1 MMQKVRV
8 LHVFGRMNRGGAETL
23 IMNVFR
29 NIDREKFQFDFLVHS
44 KEEGHYD
51 QEIKKL
57 GGNIYPV
64 PHPRK
69 NILQYK
75 KGLKKILREKGPYDV
90 IHSHIFTFSGY
101 ILKIAKEE
109 GVPIRIAHSHSTQKG
124 RPSGFVRNI
133 YKGYMRKLILKNAT
147 NLIGCSKEACKA
159 LFGPECFKNS
169 NVQVIRNGIDLEL
182 FKKVEEGLFLNLRN
196 ELHLNPEV
204 KLIGHIGRFVE
215 AKNHSRLIKIF
226 SLLCNEMDNVHL
238 VLVGDGP
245 LKNKIS
251 DLIKQYGIEDKV
263 HMLGVRSDVPE
274 ILANLDLFLF
284 PSLYEGLGLVLVEAQ
299 AVGLKCITSN
309 TVPSEVDIGAGLVE
323 FIDLELDDYIWVKKI
338 KQELINN
345 SNISLRSEEIKEAGY
360 DIREVV
366 QNLNCIYNN
375 PIRHQII

>member
-1 MMQKVRV
+1 MQKVRV
-8 LHVFGRMNRGGAETL
+8 LHVFARMNRGGAETL
-23 IMNVFR
+23 IINVFR

-44 KEEGHYD
+44 EEEGHYD
-51 QEIKKL
+51 QEIKEL
-57 GGNIYPV
+57 GGNIYHV
-64 PHPRK
+64 SHPRK
-69 NILQYK
+69 NILKFK
-75 KGLKKILREKGPYDV
+75 KEVEKVLRENGPYDV

-101 ILKIAKEE
+101 VLNIAKKE
-109 GVPIRIAHSHSTQKG
+109 GIPIRIAHSHSTQKG

-159 LFGPECFKNS
+159 LFGPECFKS
-169 NVQVIRNGIDLEL
+169 GNVKVIRNGIDLES
-182 FKKVEEGLFLNLRN
+182 FKKIEEGLFLNLRN
-196 ELHLNPEV
+196 ELHLDPEV

-226 SLLCNEMDNVHL
+226 ALLCNEMDNIHL

-251 DLIKQYGIEDKV
+251 DLIKHYGIEGKV

-299 AVGLKCITSN
+299 AVGLKCITSSA
-309 TVPSEVDIGAGLVE
+309 VPSEADIGAGLVE
-323 FIDLELDDYIWVKKI
+323 FIDLDLDDTIWVKVI
-338 KQELINN
+338 KEGLEN
-345 SNISLRSEEIKEAGY
+345 SYRNISIKKEEIKRSGY
-360 DIREVV
+360 DIKTVIQEVC
-366 QNLNCIYNN
+366 NIYSS
-375 PIRHQII
+375 HK

>member
-44 KEEGHYD
+44 EEEGHYD
-51 QEIKKL
+51 QEIKEL
-57 GGNIYPV
+57 GGNIYFV

-69 NILQYK
+69 NIFQYK

-90 IHSHIFTFSGY
+90 IHSHVFTFSGY
-101 ILKIAKEE
+101 VLKIAKEE
-109 GVPIRIAHSHSTQKG
+109 GVPIRIAHSHNTQDG
-124 RPSGFVRNI
+124 HSSGVLRNI
-133 YKGYMRKLILKNAT
+133 YRSYMRKLILKNAT
-147 NLIGCSKEACKA
+147 NLLGCSQEACKV
-159 LFGPECFKNS
+159 LFGPECLKNS
-169 NVQVIRNGIDLEL
+169 NVKVLRNGIDLEP
-182 FKKVEEGLFLNLRN
+182 FEKIEKGLYLNLRDA
-196 ELHLNPEV
+196 LRLDSKV
-204 KLIGHIGRFVE
+204 KLIGHVGSFTNQ
-215 AKNHSRLIKIF
+215 KNHGRLIKIF
-226 SLLCNEMDNVHL
+226 SLLCDEMDNVHL

-245 LKNKIS
+245 LKNQIS
-251 DLIKQYGIEDKV
+251 DLIKHYGIEDKV
-263 HMLGVRSDVPE
+263 HMLGVRGDVPE

-338 KQELINN
+338 KQELMNN

>member
-1 MMQKVRV
+1 MQKVRV
-8 LHVFGRMNRGGAETL
+8 LHVFGKMDRGGAETL

-44 KEEGHYD
+44 QQEGHYD
-51 QEIKKL
+51 QEIKEL
-57 GGNIYPV
+57 GGNIYSV

-69 NILQYK
+69 SILQYK
-75 KGLKKILREKGPYDV
+75 KELKKILREKGPYDV
-90 IHSHIFTFSGY
+90 IHSHVFTFSGCV
-101 ILKIAKEE
+101 LKIAKDE
-109 GVPIRIAHSHSTQKG
+109 GIPVRIAHSHSTQKG
-124 RPSGFVRNI
+124 HPSGFVRNI

-147 NLIGCSKEACKA
+147 NLIGCSKEACTA
-159 LFGPECFKNS
+159 LFRPECFKNS
-169 NVQVIRNGIDLEL
+169 NVKVIRNGIDLES
-182 FKKVEEGLFLNLRN
+182 FRKIEGRLFLNLRN

-238 VLVGDGP
+238 ILVGDGP

-251 DLIKQYGIEDKV
+251 DLIKHYGIVDKV

-284 PSLYEGLGLVLVEAQ
+284 PSLYEGLGLVIVEAQ
-299 AVGLKCITSN
+299 AMGLKCITSSS
-309 TVPSEVDIGAGLVE
+309 VPSEVDIGAGLVE

-375 PIRHQII
+375 PIRHQIN